1 MNGAKLIFLGKVIF
15 TVLVVYLVIT
25 IIDKNLEIND
35 LKEKEKK
42 VREQMQ
48 SYSLQV
54 ERLNFELEEE
64 VSEET
69 IKRIARE
76 KLNLR
81 DPGDIIY
88 ANEQPG

>member
-1 MNGAKLIFLGKVIF
+1 M
-15 TVLVVYLVIT
+15 VVT
-25 IIDKNLEIND
+25 IINKNLEIND
-35 LKEKEKK
+35 LKNKEKK

-48 SYSLQV
+48 AYTLQV
-54 ERLNFELEEE
+54 ERLSSQLKEE

-81 DPGDIIY
+81 DPGDLIY

>member
-1 MNGAKLIFLGKVIF
+1 MRAKFVFFGKIIFVAVVLF
-15 TVLVVYLVIT
+15 LVVT
-25 IIDKNLEIND
+25 IIDKNLQIND

-48 SYSLQV
+48 AYTLQV
-54 ERLNFELEEE
+54 ERLSTQLEEE
-64 VSEET
+64 VSDET

-81 DPGDIIY
+81 DPGDLIY

>member
-1 MNGAKLIFLGKVIF
+1 MNGAKLIFFGKIIF
-15 TVLVVYLVIT
+15 TVLIVFLVIT

-35 LKEKEKK
+35 LKEKEEK
-42 VREQMQ
+42 VRQQMQ
-48 SYSLQV
+48 SYTLQV
-54 ERLNFELEEE
+54 EKLNTQLEEE

>member
-1 MNGAKLIFLGKVIF
+1 MRKNLAFFGKIVF
-15 TVLVVYLVIT
+15 VVVVLFLVVT
-25 IIDKNLEIND
+25 IINKNLEIND

-48 SYSLQV
+48 AYTLQV
-54 ERLNFELEEE
+54 ERLSSQLEEE

-81 DPGDIIY
+81 DPGDLIY